1 MPKKSKKNQENQENP
16 VENTTPVNETPVEPE
31 VTPEVENEVAP
42 EVEPTPEVTPES
54 EVEAPVEIEVPNTP
68 TQIFQQGLEE
78 PKVEEPKAE
87 AKKGLSQKEMFEKAI
102 ETKPFTI
109 YQNGILVCHH
119 SDFVKIT
126 VTDKYFEI
134 NFRKFSYEGV
144 EIKYI

>member
-1 MPKKSKKNQENQENP
+1 MPKKSKKKQENNENP
-16 VENTTPVNETPVEPE
+16 VENTTPVNETPEATEVPAVEPEVE
-31 VTPEVENEVAP
+31 VTPEVEAETEA
-42 EVEPTPEVTPES
+42 PTPEEII
-54 EVEAPVEIEVPNTP
+54 VEKSP
-68 TQIFQQGLEE
+68 TDIFHSGLEE
-78 PKVEEPKAE
+78 PKVEEPKVE
-87 AKKGLSQKEMFEKAI
+87 AKPEKKGLSQKQMFEKAI

-134 NFRKFSYEGV
+134 NFRKFSYDGI